1 MTSMREHDFEPLPG
15 LPEELPDGEVV
26 LWQGAPD
33 WRTYAYRGLHIRAL
47 TPYFLML
54 LIWNGAVLVGDGL
67 GVGDIALSLASL
79 AGAAIFAIGLMS
91 LFAWI
96 TARTTVYTIT
106 NRRVVLRFGIAL
118 PIIINLPFRMIDSVD
133 IKLLSDGTGD
143 IPMKINA
150 RERLAYLV
158 LWPHAKPFA
167 LNRAEPMLRA
177 VPDAN
182 NAARILAQALVA
194 SGAMAGS
201 APARTAMPQTNT
213 ATAAA

>member
-1 MTSMREHDFEPLPG
+1 VWTL
-15 LPEELPDGEVV
+15 
-26 LWQGAPD
+26 
-33 WRTYAYRGLHIRAL
+33 AY
-47 TPYFLML
+47 F
-54 LIWNGAVLVGDGL
+54 
-67 GVGDIALSLASL
+67 
-79 AGAAIFAIGLMS
+79 
-91 LFAWI
+91 

-133 IKLLSDGTGD
+133 LKPLSDGTGD
-143 IPMKINA
+143 IAMKINA

-177 VPDAN
+177 VPDAF
-182 NAARILAQALVA
+182 NAAQILAQALVA

-201 APARTAMPQTNT
+201 APARAAIPQTNT

>member
-67 GVGDIALSLASL
+67 GIGDIALSLASL

-133 IKLLSDGTGD
+133 LKPLSDGTGD
-143 IPMKINA
+143 IAMKINA

-177 VPDAN
+177 VPDAF
-182 NAARILAQALVA
+182 NAAQILAQALVA

-201 APARTAMPQTNT
+201 APARAAIPQTNT